1 MKIEKTSPRRSKV
14 APLLG
19 ALDHRTLSLGP
30 VIGVDEV
37 GRGCLAGHVYAA
49 AVILPPDF
57 NDQEID
63 DSKKISAA
71 RREILSEQIKQS
83 CLYSIAFASVEEID
97 EINILQASLLA
108 MKRAILGLVLEQK
121 LKSALIAIDGN
132 QFIKDLGLELS
143 EFPQQTFIEGD
154 RRLKPIGAASIIAKV
169 ARDSYMSDLDL
180 EFPHYG
186 FAAHKAYAT
195 AQHRSAIQEFGPC
208 RVHRKTFGGV
218 KEFLSTQF
226 GAEFGRGSDFEI

>member
-19 ALDHRTLSLGP
+19 ALDHRKLLHDP

-37 GRGCLAGHVYAA
+37 GRGCLAGRVYAA
-49 AVILPPDF
+49 AAILPAEF
-57 NDQEID
+57 NCQDID

-71 RREILSEQIKQS
+71 RREILSEQIKRS
-83 CLYSIAFASVEEID
+83 CPYYIAFASVEEID
-97 EINILQASLLA
+97 QINILQASLLA
-108 MKRAILGLVLEQK
+108 MKRAVLGLVLEQK
-121 LKSALIAIDGN
+121 LKSALIAVDGN
-132 QFIKDLGLELS
+132 QLIKDLGLELS
-143 EFPQQTFIEGD
+143 KFPQQTFVEGD

-169 ARDSYMSDLDL
+169 ARDSYMNELNL

-186 FAAHKAYAT
+186 FASHKAYAT
-195 AQHRSAIQEFGPC
+195 AQHRSAIQKFGPC

-218 KEFLSTQF
+218 KEYLRSEVARES
-226 GAEFGRGSDFEI
+226 GFEI